1 MLNSKPDKIYI
12 ILIALLLLGSGLR
25 FYRLGTQELRGD
37 EAFSWNYVV
46 HEPDPAA
53 IVERIIREGDPQPPI
68 HYWVLQMW
76 VQIFGD
82 TEWAMRSLSALL
94 SIPLVPLVF
103 QLGRRAF
110 NTQVGLLVAALTTFH
125 PYQIWLSQDV
135 RNMYQLA
142 IGAGLIATL
151 LLPGLLRGRRANWIG
166 YVLFGALA
174 MYSHYYAIFGL
185 VAHSVFVML
194 AKYEREHWMRW
205 LAAGIAI
212 TVAVLPWAIIILP
225 VYFGGQLADPTR
237 MSFSDYFLQTLAD
250 VATGPTLPDAAGLAS
265 GIAWLVLA
273 GIGLRSNVHIGQK
286 WRGLF
291 LIWSLIALIG
301 IYLVVLTRA
310 TFNTFYFLVAFPAV
324 YILVA
329 KGIFNLWSHPKL
341 KSIAALIVLFSVIMS
356 GWSLRNYYLVPEW
369 SKSRGMRAV
378 GEILIAYAQLGDAYV
393 ANFPDPAQVY
403 YLRNIPLP
411 YFLLPSASGISSH
424 QLNREI
430 QDLGNAHQRL
440 WFVPINAAQWDP
452 DAAAESSLNNK
463 YLRSSEFQ
471 LNKMRLQ
478 QYSTEPEQA
487 AGFVPFQTEFSDGI
501 KLLGAHLAING
512 METALHPGPGDLF
525 RITLLWEAESTPG
538 EDYTVFVHALNGT
551 GALVAQH
558 DSPPQGGSA
567 TTRSWTVNMRILDVH
582 EFALPEN
589 FISNE
594 LQITAGM
601 YDPQSGAR
609 LIRSDWETDS
619 VLLFNLEN

>member
-1 MLNSKPDKIYI
+1 MISSKPENFYV
-12 ILIALLLLGSGLR
+12 LLVTLLLLGSGLR

-46 HEPDPAA
+46 HEPGPAA

-68 HYWVLQMW
+68 HYWMLQMW
-76 VQIFGD
+76 VQIFGE

-94 SIPLVPLVF
+94 SILLVPLVF

-110 NTQVGLLVAALTTFH
+110 NKQVGLFGAALTTFH
-125 PYQIWLSQDV
+125 PYQIWLAQDV

-151 LLPGLLRGRRANWIG
+151 LLPGLLRGRRANWFG

-185 VAHSVFVML
+185 VAHSAFVFL
-194 AKYEREHWMRW
+194 AKNKWEQWLRW
-205 LAAGIAI
+205 LTAGSAIA
-212 TVAVLPWAIIILP
+212 VSVLPWAIIILP
-225 VYFGGQLADPTR
+225 VYIGGQLADPTR
-237 MSFSDYFLQTLAD
+237 MSSSDYFLQTFAD
-250 VATGPTLPDAAGLAS
+250 VATGPTLPDAAGLAF
-265 GIAWLVLA
+265 GIVWLVVA
-273 GIGLRSNVHIGQK
+273 GFGLMGDAPKGPK

-291 LIWSLIALIG
+291 FIWALNALVG

-329 KGIFNLWSHPKL
+329 NGIVNLWSHPKL
-341 KSIAALIVLFSVIMS
+341 KSIAAFIVLTSVIMS

-378 GEILIAYAQLGDAYV
+378 GETLSAYAQLGDAYV

-411 YFLLPSASGISSH
+411 YFLLPSAPGLSSD
-424 QLNREI
+424 QLGREI
-430 QDLGNAHQRL
+430 QDLSGTNQRL

-452 DAAAESSLNNK
+452 DAAAEAGLNK
-463 YLRSSEFQ
+463 KFLRSSELQ

-478 QYSTEPEQA
+478 QYSTEPEKA
-487 AGFVPFQTEFSDGI
+487 AGFVPIQAEFLDGI
-501 KLLGAHLAING
+501 ELVGAHLSING
-512 METALHPGPGDLF
+512 LETTPTPGPGDLL
-525 RITLLWEAESTPG
+525 RVTLLWEAESTPG
-538 EDYTVFVHALNGT
+538 ADYTVFVHALNGN
-551 GALVAQH
+551 GALISQH
-558 DSPPQGGSA
+558 DAPPQGGSA
-567 TTRSWTVNMRILDVH
+567 STSSWTPDMRILDVH
-582 EFALPEN
+582 EFAVPED

-601 YDPQSGAR
+601 YDTQSGAR
-609 LIRSDWETDS
+609 LLHSDGETDS
-619 VLLFNLEN
+619 VLIFKLEK